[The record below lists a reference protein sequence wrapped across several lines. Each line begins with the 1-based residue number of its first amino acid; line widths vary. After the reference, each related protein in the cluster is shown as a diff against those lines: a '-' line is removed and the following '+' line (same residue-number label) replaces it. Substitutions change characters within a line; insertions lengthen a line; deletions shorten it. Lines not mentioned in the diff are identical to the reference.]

1 MVVLQDSIA
10 LYAAGVSK
18 TEIKV
23 WAYK

>member
-1 MVVLQDSIA
+1 LQDSIA
-10 LYAAGVSK
+10 PYVAGVSK